1 MPRSFEQSNP
11 QNPMAKRTQPGKGKE
26 VGPEASY
33 RSAIVSFIDVLGFRE
48 IVQNRPSSDIFKI
61 LRLIQETGAPAAE
74 SLVPKAFLERDLN
87 QPKTF
92 AFSDSIVRVRPCD
105 AGYSEGSLFHELIS
119 LVHMQAELA
128 NSGVFIRGGMS
139 IGDIFFDAS
148 EIFGPALIR
157 AYDLESQYANVPRI
171 VIGPEVFQEF
181 RRNRKLRAEHHNLAD
196 EIHYIKKLVR
206 RGDDGMWFVDYL
218 KAIYFEMDDP
228 VSMYPEFLERHR
240 DFIIKYAKGL
250 SIQGRA
256 LQKYLWLA
264 EYHNLICGQ
273 WGDDAADLLITP
285 EQLSG
290 MEMLHEISEYIRD

>member
-1 MPRSFEQSNP
+1 VAKSKLPKRKTGSP
-11 QNPMAKRTQPGKGKE
+11 Q
-26 VGPEASY
+26 ASY
-33 RSAIVSFIDVLGFRE
+33 RSAIVSFIDILGFRE
-48 IVQNRPSSDIFKI
+48 IVQNSSASDVLRT
-61 LRLIQETGAPAAE
+61 LRLVQETAAPAE
-74 SLVPKAFLERDLN
+74 EKLVPKAILEREVN
-87 QPKTF
+87 RTKAI
-92 AFSDSIVRVRPCD
+92 AFSDSIVRVRHYD
-105 AGYSEGSLFHELIS
+105 AEYNEGSLFHELIS

-128 NSGVFIRGGMS
+128 NSGVFIRGGLS
-139 IGDIFFDAS
+139 IGGIFFEKN

-218 KAIYFEMDDP
+218 KAIYSEMDDP
-228 VSMYPEFLERHR
+228 AIYPQFLERHR
-240 DFIIKYAKGL
+240 DFIVERAGGT
-250 SIQGRA
+250 SIHGRA

-264 EYHNLICGQ
+264 EYHNLICSEL
-273 WGDDAADLLITP
+273 GDDATDLRIAP

-290 MEMLHEISEYIRD
+290 METLPEISEYIRD